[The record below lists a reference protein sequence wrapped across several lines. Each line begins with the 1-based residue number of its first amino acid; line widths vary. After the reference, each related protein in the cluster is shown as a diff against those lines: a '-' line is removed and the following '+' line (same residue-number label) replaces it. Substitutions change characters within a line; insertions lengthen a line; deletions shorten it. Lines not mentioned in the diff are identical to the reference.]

1 MELVKD
7 ELLNLKDTFES
18 DYEAIQP
25 IIDNTCRATTV
36 PLEELISRIHTDI
49 IAPGIDT
56 ATTIQLEQALMEL
69 SHEIY
74 CVNSACNNIAILDS
88 ISKINQE
95 DAYNTSYLS
104 PNIDKPK
111 PTVAEITAYAENAS
125 LMEAVLHDI
134 YNKSYK
140 ICKSKIDYAQLLL
153 NSINKILSI
162 RLATSGSSDID
173 SDKATKTILNEAYAG
188 IYE

>member
-1 MELVKD
+1 MKLVKD
-7 ELLNLKDTFES
+7 EILNLKAAFES
-18 DYEAIQP
+18 EYDMIQP
-25 IIDNTCRATTV
+25 IIENTCRVTTAS
-36 PLEELISRIHTDI
+36 LEELINKIHTEI

-74 CVNSACNNIAILDS
+74 RVNSACNSIAMLDS

-125 LMEAVLHDI
+125 LMENVLHDI

-162 RLATSGSSDID
+162 RLATSSSSDVD
-173 SDKATKTILNEAYAG
+173 SDRATKTILNENYMFA
-188 IYE
+188 